1 MADDTASSPEGN
13 INGSNDLSTPLLH
26 SASSPSTTSTIDAD
40 DRYDTISPQRSVASR
55 TSLASTLASTLFG
68 GGSNEKSVH
77 PEKGATYAD
86 DIEGRSLDRE
96 NHQSIKKLNAFTLA
110 MIIYFNT
117 AGKKSIC
124 LELTLFSSSIY
135 SHHDSSL
142 HIHRMLI
149 RRSIWIRTICQSGR

>member
-13 INGSNDLSTPLLH
+13 SNGSNDLSTPLLH
-26 SASSPSTTSTIDAD
+26 PASSPSTTSTIDAD

-77 PEKGATYAD
+77 ENGATYAD

-117 AGKKSIC
+117 AGEWHFVC
-124 LELTLFSSSIY
+124 F
-135 SHHDSSL
+135 
-142 HIHRMLI
+142 
-149 RRSIWIRTICQSGR
+149 